1 MKNIQFIK
9 YSKLWLTITTTVMI
23 VSIGLVAILGLKP
36 GIDFTGGSLLE
47 VEFQEAL
54 PDVNLVRS
62 YLQEGEHKNAV
73 VQATGDRGLLIR
85 TAFLNEEEHQQLV
98 AGLAEKFGTEKNT
111 VDEKRFETIGSSV
124 SKTLRE
130 RAIWAIIL
138 VNLGIISYIAYAFRK
153 VSRPVASWKYGAIA
167 IFALIHDVLLVM
179 GVFAILGRYVG
190 TEVDIAFVVALLTVL
205 GYSVNDTI
213 VVFDRVRENLLHHK
227 ADTFGETV
235 NFGLNQT
242 IMRSINT
249 TLTTLLPLLALY
261 FIGGETIKN
270 FSLALLIGIAS
281 GAYSSIFIASPLLAV
296 VERWQVRR
304 IAK

>member
-1 MKNIQFIK
+1 
-9 YSKLWLTITTTVMI
+9 MI
-23 VSIGLVAILGLKP
+23 VSIALVAIWGLKP

-47 VEFQEAL
+47 VEFSQAM
-54 PDVNLVRS
+54 PDVNAVRAS
-62 YLQEGEHKNAV
+62 LQSGEHKNAV
-73 VQATGDRGLLIR
+73 VQATGENGLIIR
-85 TAFLNEEEHQQLV
+85 TGFLSEEEHQKMLTE
-98 AGLAEKFGTEKNT
+98 LTNKFGTEENT
-111 VDEKRFETIGSSV
+111 IDEKRFETIGSSV

-179 GVFAILGRYVG
+179 GVFAVLGHFTG
-190 TEVDIAFVVALLTVL
+190 TEIDIAFVVALLTVL

-213 VVFDRVRENLLHHK
+213 VVFDRVRENLLHHRS
-227 ADTFGETV
+227 DSFGETV
-235 NFGLNQT
+235 NYGLNQT
-242 IMRSINT
+242 VMRSINT

-261 FIGGETIKN
+261 FIGGATIKN

-296 VERWQVRR
+296 VERWQVKRL
-304 IAK
+304 AKA